1 MRKKPMLTLLSTAV
15 ITAVAALSVP
25 TTVVIAAPAKA
36 AAAGKFTNKA
46 YIVRL
51 AEKPVVAYDGGIK
64 GLQATRPGKGQKIDP
79 NSPAVVNYRS
89 FLESRQ
95 DAVLASV
102 GGGKKLYSY
111 GYVFNG
117 FAAELTAAQAEK
129 LAATAGVLAVEKD
142 TARPLDT
149 SSTPTFL
156 GLSGPAGFWDQTEGG
171 NAGENV
177 IIGIVDGGVWPESRA
192 SPTAPARTATPRKDG
207 KLAYQQIP
215 GWNGRCVPGETVHR
229 VATATRS

>member
-25 TTVVIAAPAKA
+25 TTVVIAAPANA

-51 AEKPVVAYDGGIK
+51 AEQPVVAYDGSIK

-79 NSPAVVNYRS
+79 NSPAVVAYRS

-102 GGGKKLYSY
+102 GGDKKLYSY

-117 FAAELTAAQAEK
+117 FAAELTAEQATK
-129 LAATAGVLAVEKD
+129 LAATPGVLAVEKD
-142 TARPLDT
+142 MARPLNT
-149 SSTPTFL
+149 SSTPDFL
-156 GLSGPAGFWDQTEGG
+156 GLSGPSGFWETK
-171 NAGENV
+171 AKGENV
-177 IIGIVDGGVWPESRA
+177 IIGIVDGGVWPESLSFSDRTGTNGNA
-192 SPTAPARTATPRKDG
+192 SKDG
-207 KLAYQQIP
+207 KLDYQQIP
-215 GWNGRCVPGETVHR
+215 GWTAGACPAKSLMRP
-229 VATATRS
+229 TATRS